1 MMRHIYEAIRNSGL
15 PIAAAFVFAFVS
27 HVAVAQTPDYG
38 KLRAAIRS
46 ADYSCAHVQ
55 KVSDAGNDAWNVQC
69 NSGLFLVTRIGDGE
83 FSVIKKAPSE

>member
-1 MMRHIYEAIRNSGL
+1 MRRIYDENFKLGCQL
-15 PIAAAFVFAFVS
+15 AAAIVFAFVS

>member
-1 MMRHIYEAIRNSGL
+1 MRRIYDENFKLGCQL
-15 PIAAAFVFAFVS
+15 AAAFVFAFVS